1 MNKPKKSPSQIISQN
16 TAIRAA
22 LLTRRYS
29 QLKVGQKQILQPV
42 MDIERSQ
49 VLEMLTAILS
59 RPAVSIHTKCAS

>member
-1 MNKPKKSPSQIISQN
+1 MNKPKKFPSQIISQN

-29 QLKVGQKQILQPV
+29 QLKVGQKQVIQPV

-59 RPAVSIHTKCAS
+59 RSAVSIHTKCAS